1 MTTPPAADKPRS
13 GVAWT
18 SAAIAVAA
26 GLLLLTNAASFKGWI
41 AQHPPDAVPPAA
53 PAAADAWWDLTS
65 SVGLTAPRAAVERLW
80 REAQAAAWPTA
91 PSTPR
96 KTQR

>member
-1 MTTPPAADKPRS
+1 MTRTPAAERTRS

-18 SAAIAVAA
+18 STVIAVAA

-53 PAAADAWWDLTS
+53 PAAVDAWWDVTS
-65 SVGLTAPRAAVERLW
+65 SLGLTAPRAAVERLW
-80 REAQAAAWPTA
+80 RGAQATAWPA
-91 PSTPR
+91 PSSAAGKP
-96 KTQR
+96 QR